1 MSPDP
6 EADEIPLVKRL
17 GRRAIVSLN
26 ESLAWSRSVFT
37 NAELSGGYTRRQI
50 RWQRELQRTKNSRGP
65 GTESG
70 SWMC

>member
-17 GRRAIVSLN
+17 GRKAIVSLK
-26 ESLAWSRSVFT
+26 ESLVWSRSVYT
-37 NAELSGGYTRRQI
+37 DAESSGRYNNRQI
-50 RWQRELQRTKNSRGP
+50 RWKRELQRTKNTRGP
-65 GTESG
+65 GAESG